1 MPMSTRFKESSLGQ
15 LPDLMASSRDGATYR
30 PWRVVEYRQGKP
42 VLFRSEEVGSPS
54 QAGSFVNGTQSTP
67 VYGIWKCKNKRCLTY
82 RKLSVTTNFLP
93 SLTKKLI
100 K

>member
-54 QAGSFVNGTQSTP
+54 QAG
-67 VYGIWKCKNKRCLTY
+67 
-82 RKLSVTTNFLP
+82 
-93 SLTKKLI
+93 
-100 K
+100 

>member
-54 QAGSFVNGTQSTP
+54 QAGSVSNESQSIHDIKICENKIGVFP
-67 VYGIWKCKNKRCLTY
+67 VLN
-82 RKLSVTTNFLP
+82 
-93 SLTKKLI
+93 
-100 K
+100 